1 MAVSEPINMG
11 RPSPICDPSN
21 IIYDEV
27 RGEYICIETGEVISE
42 RLINEGP
49 EWRAFTP
56 EDRLRKSRTGSPTSF
71 TVHDG
76 GLTTDIASRSNNKL
90 RRLHNH
96 LRVRGNN
103 TLVNALKLMND
114 VCSKLRLPKVVK
126 EQAGL
131 LLRKFQAANILKN
144 RKIPELVAVAVI
156 TSAKVYGIA
165 IDSKMVFR
173 IVGITRDAY
182 WKALMY
188 ISKKAGDIIK
198 MRVADPSIYV
208 PKISRQLGLPSQV
221 TSLAIILLRKLK
233 DLGALDG
240 KGPSGMAAASV
251 YVAGIVLDHKRT
263 QKEIA
268 EAVGKTEVT
277 VRNRYKDIVEKL
289 NIVVLM

>member
-1 MAVSEPINMG
+1 MTVSKPINMG
-11 RPSPICDPSN
+11 RPSPICDPNN

-56 EDRLRKSRTGSPTSF
+56 EDRLRKARTGSPTSF

-131 LLRKFQAANILKN
+131 LLRKFQVANILKN
-144 RKIPELVAVAVI
+144 RRIPELVAVAVI
-156 TSAKVYGIA
+156 ASAKVYGIA